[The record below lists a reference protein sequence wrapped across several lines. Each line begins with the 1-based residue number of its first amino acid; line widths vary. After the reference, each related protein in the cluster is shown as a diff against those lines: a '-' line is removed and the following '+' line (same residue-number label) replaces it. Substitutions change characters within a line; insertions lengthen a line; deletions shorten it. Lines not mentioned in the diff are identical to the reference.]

1 MYRFQPDTDGAAGA
15 DNVPGSTVIQDSVI
29 GKVIGLA
36 ASSVPGVY
44 ALGDSTTRA
53 LGMLREVIGTAD
65 ASQGVTVTN
74 AEGVVSV
81 TAVIVVEY
89 PHPVHEV
96 ADAVRREIANAV
108 TVLLGMSVGDIDVT
122 VNDVHVADASAADA
136 PASGASAAD
145 APASDAPA
153 SGAAAAGA
161 NDSDSAAEPAG
172 SGHTG
177 TQDAAEHTATNEG
190 GAL

>member
-36 ASSVPGVY
+36 ASAVPGVY

-65 ASQGVTVTN
+65 VSQGVTVTN

-96 ADAVRREIANAV
+96 ADSVRREIANAV

-122 VNDVHVADASAADA
+122 VNDVHVADAAEADAAGATDAGDAGAAGDAGTAGAADA
-136 PASGASAAD
+136 SAA
-145 APASDAPA
+145 
-153 SGAAAAGA
+153 
-161 NDSDSAAEPAG
+161 SDSAAEPSG
-172 SGHTG
+172 SGQTG
-177 TQDAAEHTATNEG
+177 AQDAAEHTATNEG

>member
-136 PASGASAAD
+136 PASGA
-145 APASDAPA
+145 
-153 SGAAAAGA
+153 AAAGA